1 MRRLMHEVDVETG
14 EGGTHVRLIRR
25 LDEPVPN
32 G

>member
-14 EGGTHVRLIRR
+14 EGGTHVRLVRR
-25 LDEPVPN
+25 LGQPVSD